1 MNRSFLYR
9 MKNKLIIFLLLFCS
23 SAAAQ
28 TGSWNILNA
37 KLDLNDRWNLFGEAQ
52 LRSLRFYDDFHYY
65 ELKAGASFSISK
77 NFSLTTGFGIFD
89 TYSPGGNFKSP
100 QVNDEF
106 RTWLQLNMSQ
116 YEKRLKFEHRYRAE
130 QRWTSDGFRNRFR
143 YRFSSVYPL
152 NSKKIEPGT
161 FYLNISDEIF
171 FTNRAP
177 YFERN
182 RFFVGAGHEFS
193 NLFSLQLGYMSQF
206 DYRINDETG
215 RNFLQLSFLF
225 ELEAKKKTGEKVP
238 ASMD

>member
-1 MNRSFLYR
+1 
-9 MKNKLIIFLLLFCS
+9 
-23 SAAAQ
+23 
-28 TGSWNILNA
+28 
-37 KLDLNDRWNLFGEAQ
+37 
-52 LRSLRFYDDFHYY
+52 
-65 ELKAGASFSISK
+65 
-77 NFSLTTGFGIFD
+77 
-89 TYSPGGNFKSP
+89 
-100 QVNDEF
+100 
-106 RTWLQLNMSQ
+106 MSQ

-182 RFFVGAGHEFS
+182 RFFVKVGHEFS

-215 RNFLQLSFLF
+215 RNFLLTIFPFRIRSQKENRESTRINGLVSFQLAIFQ
-225 ELEAKKKTGEKVP
+225 
-238 ASMD
+238 

>member
-1 MNRSFLYR
+1 
-9 MKNKLIIFLLLFCS
+9 MKIKLISFLLLICS
-23 SAAAQ
+23 IATGQ
-28 TGSWNILNA
+28 TGSWNIINT

-52 LRSLRFYDDFHYY
+52 LRSLRFYQDFHYY
-65 ELKAGASFSISK
+65 ELKAGGSFSISK

-106 RTWLQLNMSQ
+106 RTWLQLNMSL
-116 YEKRLKFEHRYRAE
+116 YERRLKFEHRYRAE

-143 YRFSSVYPL
+143 YRFSSVYPI

-161 FYLNISDEIF
+161 FYLNISDELF

-193 NLFSLQLGYMSQF
+193 ELFSLQLGYMSQF

-225 ELEAKKKTGEKVP
+225 ELEAKKKTGEKVH

>member
-1 MNRSFLYR
+1 

-23 SAAAQ
+23 SGFAQ

-37 KLDLNDRWNLFGEAQ
+37 KLDLSDRWNLFGEAQ

-65 ELKAGASFSISK
+65 EVKAGASFSVSK

-152 NSKKIEPGT
+152 NSKKIEPGS

-193 NLFSLQLGYMSQF
+193 ELFSLQLGYMSQF

-225 ELEAKKKTGEKVP
+225 ELDAKKKTGEKVP